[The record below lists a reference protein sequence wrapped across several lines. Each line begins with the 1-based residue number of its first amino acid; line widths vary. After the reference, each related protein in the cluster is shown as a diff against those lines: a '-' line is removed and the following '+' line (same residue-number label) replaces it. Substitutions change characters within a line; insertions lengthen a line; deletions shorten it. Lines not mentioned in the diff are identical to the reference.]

1 VNYTKVFFA
10 PALILMLGICAW
22 AQEIPKADVSLD
34 YSYLRFN
41 PDKNLP
47 SQSFNLNGG
56 GGSVTFNATS
66 ALGLK
71 AEFFG
76 YSANTNTLTIPVGTP
91 VLPRGGTF
99 TTSGNMFTYLFGPQI
114 KIRAHHFQ
122 PFGEVLIGGAYS
134 NQYVNL
140 FRQAS
145 IVSAAPSKNAF
156 AFSFGGGVDIPISR
170 RFAIRPVEIDYLL
183 TRFGNALVTTNQNNF
198 RYAGGITF
206 FVGSHY

>member
-1 VNYTKVFFA
+1 VNYSKVFFA
-10 PALILMLGICAW
+10 ATLVVMVGICAW
-22 AQEIPKADVSLD
+22 AQETPKADLSLD
-34 YSYLRFN
+34 YSFVRFN

-47 SQSFNLNGG
+47 TQSHDLNGG

-76 YSANTNTLTIPVGTP
+76 YSANTSTLTIPVGNP

-99 TTSGNMFTYLFGPQI
+99 AVSGNLFTYLFGPQI

-122 PFGEVLIGGAYS
+122 PFGEVLFGGAYS
-134 NQYVNL
+134 NTYVNL
-140 FRQAS
+140 FRQAQ
-145 IVSAAPSKNAF
+145 IVSVAPSRNAF
-156 AFSFGGGVDIPISR
+156 AFTFGGGLDIPLSR
-170 RFAIRPVEIDYLL
+170 RFALRPVEIDYLL
-183 TRFGNALVTTNQNNF
+183 TRFGNTLVTTNQNNF

-206 FVGSHY
+206 FLGSH